1 MLKRRSTAGAAL
13 LLLVALACGDDG
25 GTGTDGDNLV
35 GTWVATSALFTS
47 VAEPAVTADPVEDG
61 DVSLTLVVR
70 ADGTITI
77 TTLQG
82 GVAEVDDGTID
93 VTGSMVAID
102 LAGDTTSGTI
112 DLDDDRLELLLTSNT
127 SFDFGSGEEA
137 ATLRLVF
144 VRA

>member
-1 MLKRRSTAGAAL
+1 MVKRRSTAGAAL

-25 GTGTDGDNLV
+25 GTGTDGETLV

-102 LAGDTTSGTI
+102 LDGDTTSGTI

>member
-1 MLKRRSTAGAAL
+1 MRKRITTAGAAL
-13 LLLVALACGDDG
+13 LLLAAAACGDDE
-25 GTGTDGDNLV
+25 GTGTDGDTLV
-35 GTWVATSALFTS
+35 GTWIATSALFTS
-47 VAEPAVTADPVEDG
+47 VAEPTVTADPVADG

-70 ADGTITI
+70 ADDTITI

-93 VTGSMVAID
+93 VNGSTVAID
-102 LAGDTTSGTI
+102 FAGDTTSGTI
-112 DLDDDRLELLLTSNT
+112 DLGGDRLELLLTSNT

-144 VRA
+144 TRA